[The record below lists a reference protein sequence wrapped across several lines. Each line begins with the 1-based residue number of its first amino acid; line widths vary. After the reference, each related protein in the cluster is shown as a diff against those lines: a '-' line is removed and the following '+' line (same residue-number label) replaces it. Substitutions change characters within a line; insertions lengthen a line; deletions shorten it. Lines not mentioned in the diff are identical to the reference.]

1 MNNAN
6 AKVVKTLLD
15 KDNQTTLS
23 KCRKSRKKHNWQK
36 KIDKSVIFASDLKED
51 LFTGPRTTLE
61 YLVVGEIIKF
71 CLSNGLECERDGTYQ
86 LCTRLL

>member
-23 KCRKSRKKHNWQK
+23 QSLEKAEKSTTGKKK
-36 KIDKSVIFASDLKED
+36 LLEV
-51 LFTGPRTTLE
+51 LF
-61 YLVVGEIIKF
+61 
-71 CLSNGLECERDGTYQ
+71 
-86 LCTRLL
+86 LLLI

>member
-15 KDNQTTLS
+15 KDNQTTL
-23 KCRKSRKKHNWQK
+23 RKQKKAQLAK
-36 KIDKSVIFASDLKED
+36 KIDRSVIFASDVKED

-71 CLSNGLECERDGTYQ
+71 CLSNGLS
-86 LCTRLL
+86 